1 MRIRAMALIAG
12 LTIVAFL
19 AALLGSQPQAS
30 ARLQTGGTPGASPV
44 DNGTPVAEEDT
55 DCDSCRLRHRH
66 DRDVVSAKR
75 GPASILRL
83 YPVTS
88 TDGVAY
94 TRGKAESDAQGGR
107 VVFEEARNEGYPRI
121 RVGNGDYFDAYPIF
135 PGDPTSV
142 QRWYYFDDDPSVRPA
157 TMVMQIVGIRGT
169 YENWDGTATFISR
182 GIDQGGIM
190 IIAIRPPEQ

>member
-1 MRIRAMALIAG
+1 MRTRAMALIAG

-30 ARLQTGGTPGASPV
+30 ARLQTGGTPEATPV
-44 DNGTPVAEEDT
+44 ENGTPVAEET
-55 DCDSCRLRHRH
+55 PTGTPVDSGIVTIVMWYQQNAEG
-66 DRDVVSAKR
+66 D
-75 GPASILRL
+75 IIRL

-88 TDGVAY
+88 ADGVTY
-94 TRGKAESDAQGGR
+94 TRGKAEDDTQVGR

-121 RVGNGDYFDAYPIF
+121 RVGKGDYFDAYPIY

-142 QRWYYFDDDPSVRPA
+142 QRWYYFDDDPTLRPA

-169 YENWDGTATFISR
+169 YEDWNGTATFVSR
-182 GIDQGGIM
+182 GINQGGLM
-190 IIAIRPPEQ
+190 IIAIRPPES